1 MYLNT
6 LWTKHSEAKMRF
18 HGLSKQRVRRVLS
31 SPKRIETGIAP
42 NTVAMMQVAG
52 SKKHPHEIWV
62 MVQKKRQAASNKRQG
77 ITKIISAWRYP
88 GTTKSGE
95 PLPAEIIS
103 EMEESLL

>member
-1 MYLNT
+1 MYFNT
-6 LWTKHSEAKMRF
+6 LWTKHSEAKIRF
-18 HGLSKQRVRRVLS
+18 YGLSKQRVRRVLNL
-31 SPKRIETGIAP
+31 PKRIETGIAP

-62 MVQKKRQAASNKRQG
+62 MLQKKAKQ
-77 ITKIISAWRYP
+77 TKIISAWRYP
-88 GTTKSGE
+88 GVTKPGE